1 MPLETLEA
9 GAIDA
14 VMPLMRA
21 VVERG
26 EALVLKVHEQGFGS
40 EDTPDVTRASPYMQ
54 DLSRHLSHSRYS
66 TFSRFRFALLTWMSE
81 FVAQV
86 HLPCWRKMGKPGL
99 STRREMHPTP
109 IVESGVVIAV
119 CTCSIITC
127 VILFFNVISN

>member
-9 GAIDA
+9 GAVDA

-54 DLSRHLSHSRYS
+54 DLSRHLSHSRCS
-66 TFSRFRFALLTWMSE
+66 TICRFSCVPLTWMLEVLAEALSVFLVGAE
-81 FVAQV
+81 
-86 HLPCWRKMGKPGL
+86 WGK
-99 STRREMHPTP
+99 
-109 IVESGVVIAV
+109 
-119 CTCSIITC
+119 
-127 VILFFNVISN
+127 